1 MGAGCK
7 GANGPMY
14 LELAQSDIIIFA
26 IAAACLVGVVVLEM
40 IRFVLPEVYA
50 WIADH
55 EKVKREIREG
65 RVLLEKLQ
73 QENKEQAG
81 LRDRR
86 NAERFRL
93 KSQMSRVEMMLVA
106 AEKAR
111 AEVWHELGQQ
121 MIGDTLFVAK
131 LANRRLADMVQ
142 RDFDSAPVV
151 WRYDNAV
158 RIWAST
164 EQRARQMLA
173 AEFPVRDGYSILE
186 FAASTGN
193 RDTVKS

>member
-1 MGAGCK
+1 MH
-7 GANGPMY
+7 
-14 LELAQSDIIIFA
+14 LELAQSDVIILA

-65 RVLLEKLQ
+65 RALLEKLYQ
-73 QENKEQAG
+73 QNQEQAG

-93 KSQMSRVEMMLVA
+93 KSQMSRLEMMLAA

-121 MIGDTLFVAK
+121 VIGDTLFVAK
-131 LANRRLADMVQ
+131 LGNRRLADMAQ
-142 RDFDSAPVV
+142 RDFDSAPVI
-151 WRYDNAV
+151 WRYDNSV
-158 RIWAST
+158 RIWAPT

-173 AEFPVRDGYSILE
+173 AEFPSRDGYAVLE
-186 FAASTGN
+186 INAVSGN
-193 RDTVKS
+193 RGVAKP